1 MSSTI
6 RGLGLATAVAL
17 LCGSA
22 GIASAQSSS
31 FSLSDTYIKAFGG
44 ATWPS
49 ADDERLRT
57 NGENVGRVDLD
68 YDTGYVLGVA
78 AGWSATPNVG
88 LEFEYAY
95 RNVGY
100 DADVRLDGLGRSSG
114 NGTAKSNSLMVNAI
128 YSFDGMGAQAAVVP
142 YLGAGIGAVQ
152 LDYEGDKSTW
162 DFGYQVMAGV
172 GYQIAPQWTLY
183 GEGRWFATSEAKI
196 WPGDNFATDLSFGT
210 FDALVGVQYSF

>member
-1 MSSTI
+1 MNRIT
-6 RGLGLATAVAL
+6 RGLGVATAAAL

-22 GIASAQSSS
+22 GIASAQSS
-31 FSLSDTYIKAFGG
+31 FSLSDVYIKGFGG

-49 ADDERLRT
+49 SDDEKLRR
-57 NGENVGRVDLD
+57 NGENVGRVDLN

-78 AGWSATPNVG
+78 AGWSATPNVA

-95 RNVGY
+95 RNIDY
-100 DADVRLDGLGRSSG
+100 DADVRIDGARGSG
-114 NGTAKSNSLMVNAI
+114 NGTAKTNSLMVNAI

-142 YLGAGIGAVQ
+142 YLGAGLGAVQ

-162 DFGYQVMAGV
+162 DFGYQLMAGV

-183 GEGRWFATSEAKI
+183 GEGRWFATSDAKV
-196 WPGDNFATDLSFGT
+196 WPGDNTATDLSFGT